1 MAWDGMA
8 GDANGVL
15 MQWRFPSM
23 ALEQSISAVGALRCR
38 GALVAP
44 WHGTARRYILPRGQ
58 YYLLREYWWK
68 FSSGREG
75 RAAVGSRQVT
85 TPRLP
90 PPSRT
95 LVDPP
100 PTSH

>member
-1 MAWDGMA
+1 MA

-58 YYLLREYWWK
+58 YYYE
-68 FSSGREG
+68 STGGISVPGG
-75 RAAVGSRQVT
+75 RAA
-85 TPRLP
+85 RLLD
-90 PPSRT
+90 RGR
-95 LVDPP
+95 
-100 PTSH
+100 

>member
-1 MAWDGMA
+1 MA

-44 WHGTARRYILPRGQ
+44 WHGTARHGGIYCREANTTTTRVLVEVQFRAGGPRGCWIAAGDNTEAAAAIT
-58 YYLLREYWWK
+58 YARRPSPYLSL
-68 FSSGREG
+68 S
-75 RAAVGSRQVT
+75 A
-85 TPRLP
+85 
-90 PPSRT
+90 
-95 LVDPP
+95 
-100 PTSH
+100 